1 MLAIALEL
9 ARTRPAY
16 ESTATK
22 FFEHFIAIP
31 HAINGIC
38 GEIGMWHDQDQFY
51 YDVIR
56 HADGSPPMHLRVA
69 SFVGLVPMFGVLALP
84 ADVDTRFPDFRQ
96 RVHLLTEPGPGGARL
111 LSILDRPKLEAVPR
125 RMLDPAE
132 FLSPHGLRSLSKRDK
147 SEPFTLD
154 GNTVEY
160 EPAESGSP
168 IYGGNSNWRGPVW
181 LPVNSLVVEALR
193 EYYKYY
199 GESLRVDVEGRS
211 LDLRGV
217 ADALFLRLAG
227 LFLRDPE
234 TGCRLVLGDNEL
246 MQNNELWKEMI
257 PFHEFFHGED
267 GSGLGASHQTGW
279 TAMVAVLLDR
289 MGRE

>member
-84 ADVDTRFPDFRQ
+84 ADVDTKFPDFRR
-96 RVHLLTEPGPGGARL
+96 RVHWYIKYRLTPPGHTPLLTEPGPGGARL

-160 EPAESGSP
+160 EPAESGSRSTAATP
-168 IYGGNSNWRGPVW
+168 TGGAR
-181 LPVNSLVVEALR
+181 
-193 EYYKYY
+193 
-199 GESLRVDVEGRS
+199 
-211 LDLRGV
+211 
-217 ADALFLRLAG
+217 
-227 LFLRDPE
+227 
-234 TGCRLVLGDNEL
+234 C
-246 MQNNELWKEMI
+246 
-257 PFHEFFHGED
+257 
-267 GSGLGASHQTGW
+267 GS
-279 TAMVAVLLDR
+279 R
-289 MGRE
+289 